1 MKKIVLCTLTVIA
14 ALLCFCACEKEDID
28 NSTES
33 IEHSLAENAST
44 NAAADEDEFLK
55 LFEECYAIY
64 KKNGITAD
72 LPYARLE
79 DIYQA
84 NTDNEMMKNLYFFCN
99 ACGYYRIADI
109 LGNTSYKTA
118 GNKEAA
124 KIDPNYDGPY
134 AEEVISFAKELLGSD
149 YAALVDIA
157 TREQENYEKLT
168 MQDKKDILN
177 YITEHGDADVDAL
190 WEELANYYGI
200 STEHISLINTD
211 IDVIS
216 AVGHDRKVSNE
227 QTSANIEYN
236 AFLEYGSDSV
246 VIAGSKEALSEF
258 LTNVAKDNES
268 AITDMVSN
276 GLIAY
281 VENGT
286 KINIIEKKLSTA
298 KIKILEGLYE
308 GVDCWT
314 IIEAVHEKKY

>member
-1 MKKIVLCTLTVIA
+1 MKKIVLCTLIVIA

-33 IEHSLAENAST
+33 IEHSPAENASA

-64 KKNGITAD
+64 EKNGITAD

-84 NTDNEMMKNLYFFCN
+84 NTDNEMMKNLYYFCN

-109 LGNTSYKTA
+109 LGDTSYKTA

-149 YAALVDIA
+149 YAALADTA
-157 TREQENYEKLT
+157 TVEQENYEKLT

-246 VIAGSKEALSEF
+246 VIADSKEALSEF
-258 LTNVAKDNES
+258 LTNVANDNES

-281 VENGT
+281 VEKGT

-314 IIEAVHEKKY
+314 IIEAVHEK